1 MIRREKIA
9 YSIVLVVIIGLAW
22 TVVNFYVMNNSHDT
36 FLMQEQNK
44 ILASYALTVD
54 TQARNLV
61 NSFLRY
67 YDYTKGDQNTPN
79 ITEDF
84 LGDLEWRSFILLG
97 DEAHSARYAIE
108 TDEFYLMGFHLNHAG
123 NYSEFVNVYSNISE
137 TVNYAVNLLDWT
149 ISGRSPSEHRRVML
163 ELCHILGADRN
174 ATSDT
179 TQLITISETFS
190 RIHSLCW
197 NSANQFQPKQPVI
210 DAELTW
216 ALGNATQLYQNLV
229 TLHNS
234 NPPVGF

>member
-84 LGDLEWRSFILLG
+84 LGDLEWVRMKNENPHKITVSIFKEENWYTGDAILKQVSKDGERLL
-97 DEAHSARYAIE
+97 SKRNC
-108 TDEFYLMGFHLNHAG
+108 GF
-123 NYSEFVNVYSNISE
+123 
-137 TVNYAVNLLDWT
+137 
-149 ISGRSPSEHRRVML
+149 
-163 ELCHILGADRN
+163 
-174 ATSDT
+174 
-179 TQLITISETFS
+179 
-190 RIHSLCW
+190 
-197 NSANQFQPKQPVI
+197 
-210 DAELTW
+210 
-216 ALGNATQLYQNLV
+216 
-229 TLHNS
+229 
-234 NPPVGF
+234 